1 MYKFIPKNSILVFS
15 MILFTIAV
23 TPYLTHDAFADTI
36 DISSWVANDPDD
48 GDTVYSAGDTLTLT
62 FSGNTNATNGGTMT
76 HAEVIANFTFTTPNI
91 ATGATFSGLWTSLST
106 LQITVDTAGTAATI
120 GGTTV
125 QGALPADGRI
135 GTAAD
140 GQNNGLDGTH
150 GLTATA
156 SSALTGD
163 FGLFVAAVF
172 STGGCS
178 GDCEEPTLGINDDG
192 RRLVDGGFTYNGK
205 SIDVERF
212 FTPYPLV
219 TVQTGKENT
228 AEFKIFDN
236 GGPDNIRH
244 FELAFGLAKGESIGT
259 SKVVINWDK
268 SWDGIETVTLDDP
281 ENVLEN
287 IKVIT
292 SEGSCS
298 DDQLQKC
305 LVVQVVHTFRAPL
318 DFNILGTNVWDTRH
332 NAWQNYYNHGIEI
345 VGESLNPPKEYD
357 GINKGHIYH
366 LTETGKNTAVDEFG
380 DTWAFKYDTWIMDYV
395 LPNKVQD
402 PPTMVMTRTHSDF
415 VKYQNDQADYAI
427 TSLLEFCPT
436 CLKSFDDFAPS
447 KAIAY
452 PERINKLNDP
462 EIQKKMA
469 FESERAQ
476 KTMNDLLYDHRPHYL
491 KMN

>member
-15 MILFTIAV
+15 MILLTIAV
-23 TPYLTHDAFADTI
+23 TPYLTQNAFAASG
-36 DISSWVANDPDD
+36 ISSAVADDPDD
-48 GDTVYSAGDTLTLT
+48 ADTVYSVGDTITITFPAQVNSTFAGLTMSNTEFRANFTVAPSDIDTADTLTGVWNAGATAVTLT
-62 FSGNTNATNGGTMT
+62 INTITGSTPPIVNTDTFEYDPTLGNIHYQTNGT
-76 HAEVIANFTFTTPNI
+76 EFTN
-91 ATGATFSGLWTSLST
+91 
-106 LQITVDTAGTAATI
+106 TAVT
-120 GGTTV
+120 
-125 QGALPADGRI
+125 
-135 GTAAD
+135 
-140 GQNNGLDGTH
+140 
-150 GLTATA
+150 
-156 SSALTGD
+156 LTGD

-192 RRLVDGGFTYNGK
+192 RRLVDGGFTYNSK

-380 DTWAFKYDTWIMDYV
+380 DAWTFKYDTWIMDYV

-447 KAIAY
+447 KSIIY

-476 KTMNDLLYDHRPHYL
+476 KVMNDLLYDHHPHYL

>member
-1 MYKFIPKNSILVFS
+1 
-15 MILFTIAV
+15 MILLTIAV
-23 TPYLTHDAFADTI
+23 TPYLTQDAFAAPPSFSTAI
-36 DISSWVANDPDD
+36 ANDPDD
-48 GDTVYSAGDTLTLT
+48 LDTIYSAGDTITIT
-62 FSGNTNATNGGTMT
+62 FSAATNATAGNTMNN
-76 HAEVIANFTFTTPNI
+76 AAVIGNFTFTNSNI
-91 ATGATFSGLWTSLST
+91 DTNGSITGLWSSASVLV
-106 LQITVDTAGTAATI
+106 LTVVTAASDPPEI
-120 GGTTV
+120 TTSV
-125 QGALPADGRI
+125 VSADDNSRLGS
-135 GTAAD
+135 GEAFPND
-140 GQNNGLDGTH
+140 GKITGS
-150 GLTATA
+150 A
-156 SSALTGD
+156 SLTGD
-163 FGLFVAAVF
+163 FGLFVAATVF
-172 STGGCS
+172 PTGGCS

-380 DTWAFKYDTWIMDYV
+380 DAWTFKYDTWIMDYV

-447 KAIAY
+447 KSIIY

-476 KTMNDLLYDHRPHYL
+476 KVMNDLLYDHHPHYL

>member
-1 MYKFIPKNSILVFS
+1 
-15 MILFTIAV
+15 MILLTIAV
-23 TPYLTHDAFADTI
+23 TPYLTQNAFAASG
-36 DISSWVANDPDD
+36 ISSAVADDPDD
-48 GDTVYSAGDTLTLT
+48 ADTVYSVGDTITITFPAQVNSTFAGLTMSNTEFRANFTVAPSDIDTADTLTGVWNAGATAVTLT
-62 FSGNTNATNGGTMT
+62 INTITGSTPPIVNTDTFEYDPTLGNIHYQTNGT
-76 HAEVIANFTFTTPNI
+76 EFTN
-91 ATGATFSGLWTSLST
+91 
-106 LQITVDTAGTAATI
+106 TAVT
-120 GGTTV
+120 
-125 QGALPADGRI
+125 
-135 GTAAD
+135 
-140 GQNNGLDGTH
+140 
-150 GLTATA
+150 
-156 SSALTGD
+156 LTGD

-380 DTWAFKYDTWIMDYV
+380 DAWTFKYDTWIMDYV

-476 KTMNDLLYDHRPHYL
+476 KVMNDLLDNYR
-491 KMN
+491 